1 MPVRKLVTLAIFIA
15 LAIGLKLAL
24 IILPNVEPLTVT
36 FFLAGYMLG
45 PVNGLAA
52 GAIGEFLY
60 SFFNPYGVAS
70 PPLLLA
76 QVLCMSFSG
85 LAGGWVRRLSP
96 SRIPPAWLL
105 GALGFFLTLIFDLA
119 TTLSDVFFVKLGL
132 AGFLS
137 RLAFGIYFYII
148 HLSTNTLLF
157 AVLLPALIPRLHS
170 LTVFRNLPRA
180 QALSDRD
187 HAIRAVAADDAR
199 LQPESASQDRRHQN
213 FD

>member
-1 MPVRKLVTLAIFIA
+1 MMVNVRRLVVTAIFIA
-15 LAIGLKLAL
+15 LAIGLKFAL

-45 PVNGLAA
+45 PLSGLVT

-70 PPLLLA
+70 PPLLVA
-76 QVLCMSFSG
+76 QVLCMSLSG
-85 LAGGWVRRLSP
+85 LAGGLVRRLSP
-96 SRIPPAWLL
+96 NGIPPAWLL
-105 GALGFFLTLIFDLA
+105 GAIGFFLTLIFDLA

-148 HLSTNTLLF
+148 HLSTNTVLF
-157 AVLLPALIPRLHS
+157 AVLLPVLIPRLHS
-170 LTVFRNLPRA
+170 LNVFRNLPRA
-180 QALSDRD
+180 QTLSERD
-187 HAIRAVAADDAR
+187 HARRAVAAADVH
-199 LQPESASQDRRHQN
+199 LPSESASQDRRH
-213 FD
+213 